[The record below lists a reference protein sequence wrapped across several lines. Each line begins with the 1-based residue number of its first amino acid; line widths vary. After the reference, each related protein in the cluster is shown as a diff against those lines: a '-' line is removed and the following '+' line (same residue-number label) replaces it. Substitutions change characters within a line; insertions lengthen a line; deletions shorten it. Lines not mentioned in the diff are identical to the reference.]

1 MLYALYLGMQK
12 LTTGVIF
19 TLLICF
25 TTAVT
30 LNAQID
36 FRNFRLDTFRLP
48 DINRKAL
55 VGSGSLSGQYR
66 GIENRAQFNTDLS
79 RSSFIPNL
87 DLDYDHL
94 INTRALQIERSIDLN
109 QSFSS
114 IHEKQINNDELSKT
128 SFNSF
133 VAYSATTRKYK
144 ALKFFQTGLSGSFSY
159 DYDRERITEATLVSL
174 TKDKDFSLHLNPA
187 IGFGHGRL
195 EPVSTLAMA
204 MFILKDAEELGLDL
218 TSVTTEDI
226 YSFASLMTQVSNRR
240 IFDSRRMRIAELRDL
255 YAFML
260 TQGWV
265 LQNDPGYFTVL
276 TDNWFYAPFFLR
288 QSGRRLTYLFQPEFL
303 FSHTEPGFFA
313 EDAVRSHEYAV
324 NFIVD
329 YRKYQPVDLYFDTW
343 HSHTATLRIA
353 DSETNS
359 QFSTPPSDYAQ
370 LKLENRLGQS
380 WFPST
385 RTSILGGVF
394 LNYSY
399 YRFIEPFFVS
409 SESDQHVVNTGA
421 SLLANY
427 FLSFR
432 SQLTVN
438 GTIQYGYSSGGRSVS
453 LVNGLSSSQ
462 TSTGFNAQVSASLIV
477 AIW

>member
-1 MLYALYLGMQK
+1 MRK
-12 LTTGVIF
+12 LTTGNF
-19 TLLICF
+19 LSLLFCLC
-25 TTAVT
+25 TA
-30 LNAQID
+30 LSSNAQID

-55 VGSGSLSGQYR
+55 VGSGSLNGQYR
-66 GIENRAQFNTDLS
+66 GIENRSQFNTDQR

-94 INTRALQIERSIDLN
+94 INTRPLQIERSIDLN

-114 IHEKQINNDELSKT
+114 IHDKQIDNDEFSKT

-133 VAYSATTRKYK
+133 FAYSSTMRKYREH
-144 ALKFFQTGLSGSFSY
+144 KFFQTGLSGSFSY
-159 DYDRERITEATLVSL
+159 DYDRERLTEASLVTL
-174 TKDKDFSLHLNPA
+174 TKLKDFSIHLNPS
-187 IGFGHGRL
+187 IGFGQGRL
-195 EPVSTLAMA
+195 EPVSTVAMA

-218 TSVTTEDI
+218 TSVTAEDI

-260 TQGWV
+260 SQDWV
-265 LQNDPGYFTVL
+265 LENDPGYFTVL

-288 QSGRRLTYLFQPEFL
+288 QSGSRWTYLFQPELLLSHNENGL
-303 FSHTEPGFFA
+303 FTQNVIESQ
-313 EDAVRSHEYAV
+313 EYSL

-329 YRKYQPVDLYFDTW
+329 YRKYRPVSLFFDTW

-353 DSETNS
+353 DNETNS
-359 QFSTPPSDYAQ
+359 QFPVPLSDYG
-370 LKLENRLGQS
+370 LFRLENRLGQS

-385 RTSILGGVF
+385 RTSILGSIH

-399 YRFIEPFFVS
+399 SRFIDPFIAGDVN
-409 SESDQHVVNTGA
+409 SDQHVINTGA
-421 SLLANY
+421 SLVANY
-427 FLSFR
+427 FLSYR
-432 SQLTVN
+432 TQLTVN
-438 GTIQYGYSSGGRSVS
+438 GIIQYGYSSGGRSVPI
-453 LVNGLSSSQ
+453 VNGLSSSQ
-462 TSTGFNAQVSASLIV
+462 TSTGFNAQLNASIVV